1 MTIKEKSV
9 LRKMKAKNMLRMT
22 MSDDCVFKIMMVVDS
37 MCWGWQDDDND
48 DDEDSVWDDNESEE
62 CVKDKSENEDWILQK
77 KKVPYHQLMY
87 KV

>member
-1 MTIKEKSV
+1 
-9 LRKMKAKNMLRMT
+9 
-22 MSDDCVFKIMMVVDS
+22 MMVVDS

-77 KKVPYHQLMY
+77 KGTLPPIDIQCIILQPSCVLI
-87 KV
+87 

>member
-1 MTIKEKSV
+1 M
-9 LRKMKAKNMLRMT
+9 A
-22 MSDDCVFKIMMVVDS
+22 CVFKIMMVVDS
-37 MCWGWQDDDND
+37 MCWGWQDDDID
-48 DDEDSVWDDNESEE
+48 DEEDSVWDDNESEE